1 MKELE
6 IINPNRTSL
15 QERKE
20 YNQKL
25 NQEFYNSS
33 NKKEL
38 LEKSNKKVKYKKIAV
53 YATFITM
60 ALAGVT
66 ATKVHRDNVE
76 KRIAILSEN
85 KTFKSIE
92 IKKGDTI
99 ESIAKKLY
107 SELPEDKKVYITL
120 ADLKKEI
127 VRMNGLVDPD
137 MIKSGNYLIV
147 PYYLEE
153 VEEVN
158 LSK

>member
-53 YATFITM
+53 YGTFITM
-60 ALAGVT
+60 ALAGIT
-66 ATKVHRDNVE
+66 ATKIHKDNME
-76 KRIAILSEN
+76 KRAIILNEN

-92 IKKGDTI
+92 IEKGDTI
-99 ESIAKKLY
+99 EGIAKELY
-107 SELPEDKKVYITL
+107 NELPEDKKDYITFT
-120 ADLKKEI
+120 DLKDEI
-127 VRMNGLVDPD
+127 VKMNGLSNPD
-137 MIKSGNYLIV
+137 NIKEDSHLIV
-147 PYYLEE
+147 PYYLEGS
-153 VEEVN
+153 N
-158 LSK
+158 LKK